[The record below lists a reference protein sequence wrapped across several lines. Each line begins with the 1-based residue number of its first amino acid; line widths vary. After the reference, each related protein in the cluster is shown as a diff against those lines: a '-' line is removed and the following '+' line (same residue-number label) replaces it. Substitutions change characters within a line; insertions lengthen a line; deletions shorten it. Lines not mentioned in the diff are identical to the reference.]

1 MFHQC
6 NETVSHSYLHI
17 SICFCCLFQISFQEF
32 KNKLLEPGLVDRV
45 VVSDKSV
52 AKVYIKSSPQAASQ
66 TQNNDTTSDSRTVPT
81 RPAPSKLKFHFNIR
95 NPESF
100 EERLERAQE
109 ALRIDPHDYVPV
121 IYPSEKTSYQLLNS
135 FVRAAIVGLLI
146 FDLILNRMQLLD
158 IDVTEWGIF
167 STFNN
172 IMADVTKM
180 DKNFKNKVAFFVS

>member
-1 MFHQC
+1 MKLFHI
-6 NETVSHSYLHI
+6 V
-17 SICFCCLFQISFQEF
+17 ICFRCLFQISFQEF
-32 KNKLLEPGLVDRV
+32 KNKLLEPGLVDRI
-45 VVSDKSV
+45 VVSGKSV
-52 AKVYIKSSPQAASQ
+52 AKVYTKSSPQAVSQ

-81 RPAPSKLKFHFNIR
+81 RPALSKLKFHFNIG
-95 NPESF
+95 NAESF

-121 IYPSEKTSYQLLNS
+121 IYPSERNSYRLLNRL
-135 FVRAAIVGLLI
+135 VLAAMVGLMI
-146 FDLILNRMQLLD
+146 FDHISKRIQLLD

-172 IMADVTKM
+172 ITADVTKM